1 MRLVAL
7 ARSLWRNLVRRH
19 GAEQALDDEL
29 RAYVELLAEEHARDG
44 MPLERA
50 RRAALLETG
59 GVEQVKEM
67 TRDAW
72 VGNALA
78 TGARELRY
86 AMRSLRRAP
95 AFVVIA
101 VTTLALGIGGAT
113 AVFTLMKASLLHAL
127 PGVAEPDRL
136 VTVDAHVHGSQQ
148 VDEFSYADYRDLREH
163 APALAGLAAYNGAPM
178 AVTDAAGATRTMA
191 GFVSDNFFTVLGV
204 RPVTGRFFSAGT
216 AAAGASST
224 ENQQVVVLSYEWWQ
238 QRFGGAANAIGST
251 LRLDGHP
258 FTIIGVA
265 PPGFTG
271 AFTMYPMT
279 LWTPAIAND
288 RVSPPIAAYDMNLRS
303 RASRWFFLVG
313 RLAPG
318 QTIEHAQRDLA
329 ATTRWLAATYPAD
342 KDRTVQV
349 LSGAGMDANERAT
362 ASRLPRLLGVAVAL
376 LLLIACGNV
385 ASLSLVRA
393 AARRRELAMRLALGA
408 SRAALV
414 RHVAVEGVVLATGAG
429 VLGIL
434 LARWLVSSS
443 ALVHSVV
450 SIPGMDVGMD
460 VRVLAVALG
469 TTVLTAILV
478 SLVPAV
484 QILRVPPG
492 AVLKEGGGAVRRRSA
507 GGQRTL
513 VAAQVGASLVLLSAA
528 AVIFSA
534 FHRVLTAH
542 DEIDPQ
548 GLTDVSL
555 RVVSSI
561 HDTTRQVAFYRAV
574 LARATAEPSIAGA
587 TLTNT
592 VPPLEW
598 GSRATVFRRGEE
610 PPPGT
615 LAEHGR
621 DLGLRVDALEIS
633 PRFFDVMR
641 IPVVRGRAFTASD
654 NEQSAPVV
662 IVSRRVA
669 DALWPGQDPIGR
681 FLSVPSAKGPPRPP
695 LRVVGV
701 AADTRNVALTSVAL
715 AMYVPFAQHP
725 GSNLSLVVRGRGSL
739 PVPMTTVRRLVA
751 EVDAGVAVEGG
762 KTLLEE
768 LQAQLRPQQAASAW
782 IGAFGIIALLL
793 AAIGLYGVVAQGVL
807 QRTRELAVRS
817 ALGASPGGILRTVL
831 GDGLRLVAMGGVAG
845 ALGAM
850 AAFRVLQS
858 LFTAVAPADLR
869 AVVVAAAAL
878 ALAMLAATILPAR
891 RAAKLNLVDAL
902 RSD

>member
-1 MRLVAL
+1 MSL
-7 ARSLWRNLVRRH
+7 ASRVLALWRNLTHRRRV
-19 GAEQALDDEL
+19 EQALDEEL
-29 RAYVELLAEEHARDG
+29 RAYVELLAAEH
-44 MPLERA
+44 ERA
-50 RRAALLETG
+50 GLPPEQARRRALLETG
-59 GVEQVKEM
+59 GVAQVKEA

-72 VGNALA
+72 
-78 TGARELRY
+78 TGDAFTTLARELRY
-86 AMRSLRRAP
+86 ALRSLRRAP
-95 AFVVIA
+95 AFVVLAI
-101 VTTLALGIGGAT
+101 TTLALGIGGAT
-113 AVFTLMKASLLHAL
+113 AVFTLIKASLLHPL

-148 VDEFSYADYRDLREH
+148 VDGFSYADYRDLRDH

-204 RPVTGRFFSAGT
+204 HPVVGRFFSAENAGS
-216 AAAGASST
+216 GASGP
-224 ENQQVVVLSYEWWQ
+224 ENSQVVVLSYEWWQ
-238 QRFGGAANAIGST
+238 QRFGGAASAIGST
-251 LRLDGHP
+251 LRVDGHP

-265 PPGFTG
+265 PPGFSG
-271 AFTMYPMT
+271 AFTLHPMT
-279 LWTPAIAND
+279 LWAPAIAND
-288 RVSPPIAAYDMNLRS
+288 RSSPPIADYGLDLGARS
-303 RASRWFFLVG
+303 SRWFFLVG

-318 QTIEHAQRDLA
+318 KTIDDAQRDLA
-329 ATTRWLAATYPAD
+329 AATRWLATTYPAD
-342 KDRTVQV
+342 KDRTVRV
-349 LSGAGMDANERAT
+349 LPGAGMDANERAT

-393 AARRRELAMRLALGA
+393 AARRRELATRLALGA

-414 RHVAVEGVVLATGAG
+414 RQVAVEGAVLATGAG
-429 VLGIL
+429 VLGML
-434 LARWLVSSS
+434 LAHWLVSSA

-460 VRVLAVALG
+460 VRVLVAALG
-469 TTVLTAILV
+469 ATVLTSLLV
-478 SLVPAV
+478 SLVPAL
-484 QILRVPPG
+484 QIVRVPPG

-513 VAAQVGASLVLLSAA
+513 VAAQVGTSLVLLSAA
-528 AVIFSA
+528 AIVFSA

-542 DEIDPQ
+542 DAVDPA
-548 GLTDVSL
+548 GLTDIDL

-574 LARATAEPSIAGA
+574 LVRAAAEPSIAGA
-587 TLTNT
+587 ALTNT
-592 VPPLEW
+592 IPPFAW
-598 GSRATVFRRGEE
+598 GSHATVFRRGEE
-610 PPPGT
+610 PSPG
-615 LAEHGR
+615 APAGHESEH
-621 DLGLRVDALEIS
+621 GLRVEAVWIS
-633 PRFFDVMR
+633 ADFFDVMR
-641 IPVVRGRAFTASD
+641 LPVVRGRAFTASD

-669 DALWPGQDPIGR
+669 DALWPGQNPIGR
-681 FLSVPSAKGPPRPP
+681 FLSAPSAKGPPRPP

-701 AADTRNVALTSVAL
+701 AADTRDIALTSVPL

-725 GSNLSLVVRGRGSL
+725 GSDLGLVVRGRDNL
-739 PVPMTTVRRLVA
+739 PVPLTTVRRLVA

-762 KTLLEE
+762 ETLLEE
-768 LQAQLRPQQAASAW
+768 LRAQLRPQRAASAW

-793 AAIGLYGVVAQGVL
+793 AAIGLYGVMAQGVL

-831 GDGLRLVAMGGVAG
+831 GDGLRLVAIGGVVG
-845 ALGAM
+845 ALGAL

-858 LFTAVAPADLR
+858 LFTGVAAADLR
-869 AVVVAAAAL
+869 AVVVAVAAL

-891 RAAKLNLVDAL
+891 RAARLNPVDAL